1 MTFRSKLLLAFAA
14 TVLIAVGLDSF
25 IVEETTRAQF
35 ELVDSRR
42 SAALVAQ
49 FRREF
54 AHRQAD
60 VVQRTERMAS
70 AESLQR
76 MAVDNDYGLYLEE
89 ARALAAAQGLD
100 FVEVTGSDG
109 VIISSKQWPMRFRYK
124 DEWVERMGSSGIQ
137 EARLKREELPEDVQ
151 LALAAVRVVRVGDKV
166 LFVAGG
172 MKLDKEFLD

>member
-54 AHRQAD
+54 ARRQAD
-60 VVQRTERMAS
+60 VVQRTERMA
-70 AESLQR
+70 ATEILQR
-76 MAVDNDYGLYLEE
+76 IAVDTDYAAYLDE
-89 ARALAAAQGLD
+89 AHALAAAQGLD
-100 FVEVTGSDG
+100 FVE
-109 VIISSKQWPMRFRYK
+109 
-124 DEWVERMGSSGIQ
+124 
-137 EARLKREELPEDVQ
+137 
-151 LALAAVRVVRVGDKV
+151 LAASD
-166 LFVAGG
+166 
-172 MKLDKEFLD
+172 